1 LCFAQESAN
10 KTPSSSFP
18 QKPET
23 ELQKSDSA
31 LVQNPPANADL
42 RYLLSKI
49 RKVELSPEANAWAIQ
64 IVSGGGI
71 AGRGNGNL
79 TITSQGN
86 LVWNEK
92 ITPHAKENR
101 CNVKL
106 RDDVMQMLTKMVFSA
121 NASGWGGPT
130 VSYCNDCFT
139 YAIVLQ
145 RREHDE
151 IERTYV
157 AYWDQSTEKN
167 NSEELRK
174 VYDTFMTYKECRQ

>member
-1 LCFAQESAN
+1 
-10 KTPSSSFP
+10 
-18 QKPET
+18 
-23 ELQKSDSA
+23 LQKSDSVP
-31 LVQNPPANADL
+31 VQNPPANASL
-42 RYLLSKI
+42 RELLSKL

-64 IVSGGGI
+64 IVSGGGK

-79 TITSQGN
+79 TITSQGH

-92 ITPHAKENR
+92 RTPHAKENR
-101 CNVKL
+101 YNVKL
-106 RDDVMQMLTKMVFSA
+106 RDDVMQMLTQTVFSA

-130 VSYCNDCFT
+130 VSYCADCFT

-145 RREHDE
+145 RREHDG

-167 NSEELRK
+167 NSEDLRK